1 LSACEGK
8 NYQINTQGES
18 TMKVQTVLFIG
29 WIIVM
34 LFLLANWLNKPKR

>member
-34 LFLLANWLNKPKR
+34 LFLLANWFNKPKR